1 MDHSPEE
8 TPGGVRPP
16 GRRSNL
22 TKDQRAEI
30 LRRLAA
36 GERQVD
42 IAKDYQ
48 VTRAAISLIKQ
59 TAANP
64 DRFVRQRDFKK
75 RLTPEEIAA
84 FKAALDDSL
93 PDDHGLAGIGPGFRK
108 FWTMVRGRALAQKL
122 FGKEPSA
129 RVLKECM
136 GEHLA
141 RRRDSWLTP
150 PEPPGPRDIRK
161 LPPELAADKGFVKY
175 YLSPIA
181 LQIEQREY
189 ELALE
194 QYQKRLAEHEQ
205 RQAAADPSP
214 ASGDDDWEVN
224 RPPLAD
230 VYQPSA
236 PGRRVGKHAK
246 GKGSP
251 FTKPKHRKKKR

>member
-1 MDHSPEE
+1 MDPSPEKAPE
-8 TPGGVRPP
+8 EVRSPT
-16 GRRSNL
+16 RRRNL
-22 TKDQRAEI
+22 TKEQRAEI

-36 GERQVD
+36 GERQVE
-42 IAKDYQ
+42 IAKDYH

-64 DRFVRQRDFKK
+64 GRFVRRKDLKMK
-75 RLTPEEIAA
+75 LTPEEAA
-84 FKAALDDSL
+84 TLRAALDESL
-93 PDDHGLAGIGPGFRK
+93 PADHGLEATGSGLPK
-108 FWTMVRGRALAQKL
+108 FWTLERGRELARRL
-122 FGKEPSA
+122 FGKEPSTRA
-129 RVLKECM
+129 LKKCM

-175 YLSPIA
+175 YMSPVA

-194 QYQKRLAEHEQ
+194 QYQKNLALHEQ
-205 RQAAADPSP
+205 RQAAADSLP
-214 ASGDDDWEVN
+214 APGGDDWEIN
-224 RPPLAD
+224 RPPSAD
-230 VYQPSA
+230 GYQPSV
-236 PGRRVGKHAK
+236 PGRRMGKHAK

-251 FTKPKHRKKKR
+251 FTKPKRRKKKR